1 MSGDDET
8 ARVAALHRL
17 AILDTEPERAYD
29 DAVELAASI
38 CGTPIAMMTLLDGQR
53 QWFKAKVGVP
63 FDETPR
69 EQSFCTHAI
78 LSDDTLVVPD
88 ARADERFKD
97 LFVVQYPPS
106 LRFYAG
112 APIKSPDGFKLGTL
126 CVLDL
131 ESRELSKTQQDA
143 LEALRRMIE
152 RQLELRRVNME
163 LVRLERQKRELTEL
177 VVHDLKNP
185 IASIL
190 PNARYLARTTGLSEN
205 AKTAAQDITSS
216 TEAML
221 RLVMNLLDISRAED
235 AALVPRC
242 EPVVLADLLDSVRAG
257 AAARATEQ
265 GGTLA
270 LDVADDAGTAS
281 LDADLV
287 RRVLDNLADNALK
300 YAPGGT
306 VTLGAR
312 ADAAGV
318 RVTVADDGPG
328 IPAAARAAIFEK
340 YARVDG
346 SPHAERSR
354 GLGLTFCRLAVEA
367 HGGRIWVEERTPRGA
382 VFCMT
387 LPRARGAV
395 QEG

>member
-17 AILDTEPERAYD
+17 AILDTAPERAYD

-38 CGTPIAMMTLLDGQR
+38 CGTPMAMMTLLEGER
-53 QWFKAKVGVP
+53 QWFKAKLGVP

-69 EQSFCTHAI
+69 NQSFCTHAI
-78 LSDDTLVVPD
+78 TSDETLVVPD
-88 ARADERFKD
+88 ASLDDRFKD
-97 LFVVQYPPS
+97 LPSVQYAS

-126 CVLDL
+126 CVLDVQT
-131 ESRELSKTQQDA
+131 RELSKPQQEA

-152 RQLELRRVNME
+152 RQLELRRANLE
-163 LVRLERQKRELTEL
+163 LLRLEQQKRELTAL

-190 PNARYLARTTGLSEN
+190 PNARYLARTTGLSAN
-205 AKTAAQDITSS
+205 AKSAAEDITSS
-216 TEAML
+216 TQAML

-235 AALVPRC
+235 AALVPRR
-242 EPVVLADLLDSVRAG
+242 EPVVLEKLIDEVRAS
-257 AAARATEQ
+257 AAARAEEQ
-265 GGTLA
+265 GVKLVVDIA
-270 LDVADDAGTAS
+270 SDAGSAS
-281 LDADLV
+281 LDADLL
-287 RRVLDNLADNALK
+287 RRVLENLADNALK

-312 ADAAGV
+312 AEDSSV
-318 RVTVADDGPG
+318 RITVADDGPG
-328 IPAAARAAIFEK
+328 IPAESRSAIFEK
-340 YARVDG
+340 YARIDG

-354 GLGLTFCRLAVEA
+354 GLGLTFCRLAVDA
-367 HGGRIWVEERTPRGA
+367 HGGRIWVDENAPRGS
-382 VFCMT
+382 VFCVKI
-387 LPRARGAV
+387 PRD
-395 QEG
+395 

>member
-1 MSGDDET
+1 MSGGDDET

-17 AILDTEPERAYD
+17 AILDTEPEKAYD

-38 CGTPIAMMTLLDGQR
+38 CGTPIAMMTLLDGER
-53 QWFKAKVGVP
+53 QWFKSKVGVP
-63 FDETPR
+63 FDESPR

-78 LSDDTLVVPD
+78 LSDDTLIVPN
-88 ARADERFKD
+88 ALADDRFKE
-97 LFVVQYPPS
+97 LFAVQYAPS

-126 CVLDL
+126 CVLDVQ
-131 ESRELSKTQQDA
+131 SRELSKAQQDA

-152 RQLELRRVNME
+152 RQLELRRANLE
-163 LVRLERQKRELTEL
+163 LLRLERQKRELTAL

-190 PNARYLARTTGLSEN
+190 PNARYLSRTKGLTEN
-205 AKTAAQDITSS
+205 AKSAADDITSS

-235 AALVPRC
+235 AALVPKR
-242 EPVVLADLLDSVRAG
+242 EPIVLATLLDAVRTS
-257 AAARATEQ
+257 AAARAAEQ
-265 GGTLA
+265 GATIA
-270 LDVADDAGTAS
+270 VDVAEDAGTAS

-287 RRVLDNLADNALK
+287 RRVLENLTDNALK
-300 YAPGGT
+300 YAPGGR

-312 ADAAGV
+312 ADGPGV
-318 RVTVADDGPG
+318 RLTVSDDGPG
-328 IPAAARAAIFEK
+328 IPAEARAAVFEK
-340 YARVDG
+340 YARIDG
-346 SPHAERSR
+346 APHAERSR

-367 HGGRIWVEERTPRGA
+367 HGGRIWVEEAAPKGA
-382 VFCMT
+382 AFCMS
-387 LPRARGAV
+387 LPR
-395 QEG
+395 

>member
-1 MSGDDET
+1 MSGGDDET

-17 AILDTEPERAYD
+17 AILDTEPEKAYD

-38 CGTPIAMMTLLDGQR
+38 CGTPIAMMTLLDGER
-53 QWFKAKVGVP
+53 QWFKSKVGVP
-63 FDETPR
+63 FDESPR

-78 LSDDTLVVPD
+78 LSDDTLIVPN
-88 ARADERFKD
+88 ALADDRFKE
-97 LFVVQYPPS
+97 LFAVQYAPS

-126 CVLDL
+126 CVLDVQ
-131 ESRELSKTQQDA
+131 SRELSKAQQDA

-152 RQLELRRVNME
+152 RQLELRRANLE
-163 LVRLERQKRELTEL
+163 LLRLERQKRELTAL

-190 PNARYLARTTGLSEN
+190 PNARYLARTKGLTES
-205 AKTAAQDITSS
+205 AKSAADDITSS

-235 AALVPRC
+235 AALVPKR
-242 EPVVLADLLDSVRAG
+242 EPIVLATLLDAVRTS
-257 AAARATEQ
+257 AAARAAEQ
-265 GGTLA
+265 GATIA
-270 LDVADDAGTAS
+270 VEVAEDAGTAS

-287 RRVLDNLADNALK
+287 RRVLENLTDNALK
-300 YAPGGT
+300 YAPGGK

-312 ADAAGV
+312 ADGPGV
-318 RVTVADDGPG
+318 RLTVSDDGPG
-328 IPAAARAAIFEK
+328 IPAEARAAVFEK

-346 SPHAERSR
+346 APHAERSR

-367 HGGRIWVEERTPRGA
+367 HGGRIWVEEAAPHGA
-382 VFCMT
+382 AFCMS
-387 LPRARGAV
+387 LPR
-395 QEG
+395 